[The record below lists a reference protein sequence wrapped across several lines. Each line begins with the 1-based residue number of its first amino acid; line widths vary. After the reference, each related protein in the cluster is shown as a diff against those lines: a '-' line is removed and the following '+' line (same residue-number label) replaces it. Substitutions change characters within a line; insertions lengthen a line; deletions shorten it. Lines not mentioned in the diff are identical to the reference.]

1 MYKME
6 EHGFI
11 IMELIDQKKNVDRV
25 AYDQAYEFWQTE
37 WSTAI
42 CDLGLEGLSVNISDK
57 FLGADEILVLR
68 EGRNI
73 AGLALINHLDLNFA
87 AYKDA
92 SYLKAMPNEGRAFI
106 FNNEFKKIMT
116 SGYNIVSKKYRR
128 AVVGGKLLS
137 VVLPGAAIALFEMRP
152 EFDLFMG
159 MPLIPSGNHRTLTRL
174 GMKDVPGENITI
186 HNVQAKFMYLTRDA
200 VDFGKY
206 DEGIRSLFQCNLLP
220 VPLYA

>member
-1 MYKME
+1 MKMQ

-11 IMELIDQKKNVDRV
+11 TMELIDQKKKVDRV
-25 AYDQAYEFWQTE
+25 AYDQVYKFWQTE

-73 AGLALINHLDLNFA
+73 AAVALINHLDLNFA
-87 AYKDA
+87 AYKDV
-92 SYLKAMPNEGRAFI
+92 SYLKAMPDEGMAFI
-106 FNNEFKKIMT
+106 FNNGFKKIMT
-116 SGYNIVSKKYRR
+116 SGYNIVSRKYRR
-128 AVVGGKLLS
+128 AVVGGILLS

-174 GMKDVPGENITI
+174 GMKDIPGGNITI
-186 HNVQAKFMYLTRDA
+186 HNVQAKFMCITRNA
-200 VDFGKY
+200 INFGKY
-206 DEGIRSLFQCNLLP
+206 DEGIRSLFHRNALP
-220 VPLYA
+220 VPSYA